1 MKEVQDKGQQRRR
14 TSASVQRSQRHP
26 VTGEPWRNT
35 GACGS
40 SVRAGSLSRSSG
52 YTTSGLFSDIQP
64 LEGSD
69 ATAFRPESRQRAPH
83 RVNAGAEGSTKCSEM
98 RRKAC
103 GPVRRSSSMPAGER
117 WRTTGACSGMPRPAW
132 LSRPNG
138 GTTSGLFSEVGSLA
152 QTQHRPLRSSSLSR
166 FPKKKKPDLKPAP
179 SDDLTSTSDD
189 SKSEVEDRR
198 LPHERIA

>member
-1 MKEVQDKGQQRRR
+1 
-14 TSASVQRSQRHP
+14 
-26 VTGEPWRNT
+26 
-35 GACGS
+35 
-40 SVRAGSLSRSSG
+40 
-52 YTTSGLFSDIQP
+52 
-64 LEGSD
+64 
-69 ATAFRPESRQRAPH
+69 
-83 RVNAGAEGSTKCSEM
+83 
-98 RRKAC
+98 
-103 GPVRRSSSMPAGER
+103 MPAGER

-198 LPHERIA
+198 LPHERIADEEFSDADVSVDEYEEETPLVSASAMSCKVEETLPGFESLRAFAAFAGGA